1 MGIKNKNNA
10 MYFATGIDNSG
21 LSEDAE
27 QGKKIVR
34 DMTDDIVAEGSKM
47 RDAFAKAGTG
57 VVSITDKIKELKI
70 GINQTEADIK
80 TLQNTFE
87 NAAPGKAKMFALQ
100 ELEAAKKVLQEDK
113 IALQELETQMKK
125 TSTGPISLRTQIRNL
140 KEQMALNPG
149 KNYTI
154 NVTGGKKSMV
164 ASAAIFGRDYSAS
177 IIYIDYDIYDP
188 NLRRPLPGT
197 EKMNIVYSPYLNLP
211 ELFH

>member
-100 ELEAAKKVLQEDK
+100 ELEAAQNEKPFALLSLLFALLSAGTAAYVWLKRKTQMEGKGQTEEDEQQEAAETRK
-113 IALQELETQMKK
+113 HILITALAAGTILLFLFTTGWHGVTAASLWTVPIGILTAAILWLTLGNKLLPGRKDETQ
-125 TSTGPISLRTQIRNL
+125 
-140 KEQMALNPG
+140 
-149 KNYTI
+149 
-154 NVTGGKKSMV
+154 
-164 ASAAIFGRDYSAS
+164 
-177 IIYIDYDIYDP
+177 
-188 NLRRPLPGT
+188 
-197 EKMNIVYSPYLNLP
+197 
-211 ELFH
+211 